1 MGTHPQQPCP
11 DLAVL
16 QRIRSHLLDEDLFTA
31 AGATMVDFH
40 YPTLDATG
48 DGSEEPFTAA
58 GTTMIDFHYP
68 TSDANGDGSEE
79 LFPVAAEDAPPLP
92 MPPPPS
98 PCPARERGRNYRG
111 VRLRPWGKFA
121 AEIRDPGRNG
131 ARVWLGTFS
140 TAEEAALAY
149 DRAAFRIRGSR
160 ALLNFPLLIGS
171 QGTPPPSSTLPPLSG
186 NKRRKRVAALASSAG
201 TPEPR
206 AISESM
212 NSKQ

>member
-1 MGTHPQQPCP
+1 MGTHPLQQCP
-11 DLAVL
+11 GLAVL

-31 AGATMVDFH
+31 AGA
-40 YPTLDATG
+40 
-48 DGSEEPFTAA
+48 
-58 GTTMIDFHYP
+58 TMIDFHYP

-79 LFPVAAEDAPPLP
+79 LFPVAAEDAPPQA
-92 MPPPPS
+92 MPPPPAS
-98 PCPARERGRNYRG
+98 FPARERVRNYRG
-111 VRLRPWGKFA
+111 VRQRPWGKFA

-171 QGTPPPSSTLPPLSG
+171 HGAPPPSSTLPPLSG

-201 TPEPR
+201 AAEPR
-206 AISESM
+206 AIGESM